1 MILAVLQARA
11 SSRRLPN
18 KVLLPILGQPMLAR
32 QIERVKRSKRID
44 RIVLA
49 TSVEASDQAVAD
61 IATLTGVDF
70 YRGSLDDVLD
80 RYYQAAAGF
89 RPEWVVRLT
98 GDCPLA
104 DPEVIDRVIGE
115 VINGNFDYGTNAI
128 HPTWPDGLDC
138 EVMRFSALER
148 NWREARSSVEREH
161 VTPFIYNHPDLFRI
175 HHVKGEGDLSG
186 LRWTVDEPRDFE
198 FVTRVYEA
206 LYPAKPAFT
215 SSDILDYLGRNPDVL
230 ALNADIERN
239 EGYRLSLEKLAAR
252 LAAQGTSDSGG

>member
-18 KVLLPILGQPMLAR
+18 KVLMPLLGEPMLAR
-32 QIERVKRSKRID
+32 QIERLKRVHRID

-49 TSVEASDQAVAD
+49 TSVESSDQPVAD
-61 IATLTGVDF
+61 IAQRTGIEA
-70 YRGSLDDVLD
+70 YRGSLEDVLD
-80 RYYQAAAGF
+80 RYYQAAAPH
-89 RPEWVVRLT
+89 RPDWVVRVT
-98 GDCPLA
+98 GDCPLL
-104 DPEVIDRVIGE
+104 DPDVVDQLIAETC
-115 VINGNFDYGTNAI
+115 NTNFDYGSNAI
-128 HPTWPDGLDC
+128 KPTWPDGLDC

-148 NWREARSSVEREH
+148 AWREAKTTVEREH
-161 VTPFIYNHPDLFRI
+161 VTPYIYNNPGLFRI
-175 HHVKGEGDLSG
+175 HHMRGETDLSG

-206 LYPAKPAFT
+206 LYPHNRAFSSADVLDFLAK
-215 SSDILDYLGRNPDVL
+215 NPEVL

-252 LAAQGTSDSGG
+252 AGAGKAGNPG